1 MSPEEVMELGF
12 ELLALAGQ
20 EDDGEGSLMRLL
32 KVAVFAGLLVSV
44 IVLLALT
51 VHLPAHPHCTRGGGS
66 AELLTDCTP
75 D

>member
-1 MSPEEVMELGF
+1 MRPF
-12 ELLALAGQ
+12 E
-20 EDDGEGSLMRLL
+20 
-32 KVAVFAGLLVSV
+32 VAVYAALVVSM

-51 VHLPAHPHCTRGGGS
+51 VHLPAHPHCARGGL